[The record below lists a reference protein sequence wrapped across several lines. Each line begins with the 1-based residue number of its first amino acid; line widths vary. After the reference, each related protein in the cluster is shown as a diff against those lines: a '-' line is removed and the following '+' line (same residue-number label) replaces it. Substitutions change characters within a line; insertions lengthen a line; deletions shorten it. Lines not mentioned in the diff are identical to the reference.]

1 MLQIPLQGLQAA
13 FQKPALLIR
22 EFLIGVNRSGE
33 LLLDL
38 RTFPGEAGDR
48 QSCGELLEQALI
60 AHWILLQRRQRLQRR
75 PWQGLAGDR
84 HRLKGGLGDLPG
96 GSELVNGLPQCR
108 VSDSCRWPSYRWSM
122 AACGRSCWVPSWP
135 LLALIVTSP
144 RSARARVCI
153 SALAPAALR
162 VSSRSRT

>member
-22 EFLIGVNRSGE
+22 ELLIGVNRSGE

-108 VSDSCRWPSYRWSM
+108 GSDSCRWPSYRWSM
-122 AACGRSCWVPSWP
+122 VAWGRSCWVPGWP
-135 LLALIVTSP
+135 LLEVLLISP
-144 RSARARVCI
+144 RSARAGGWI
-153 SALAPAALR
+153 YTLAHAAIW
-162 VSSRSRT
+162 